1 MWSARC
7 ENISCW
13 SWLWKLKDLQYV
25 SHYPRLNAVWFGFSR
40 LVEEECDMILNGGYS
55 CWASVAARFRRLGNG
70 SSERKQGILRSVR
83 DALLTLRHACP
94 SPTLSCVEGREL
106 WSRVSYHAICFFLA
120 LLVLPGDSTKSFHC
134 TDTKLEHW
142 RVHVITILK
151 VRTHY
156 GHLRLSPRSLTSPDE
171 QTANACWYQGSKYNS
186 HQFEARKR
194 KASYLMTRPSPFK
207 GIIQSSFVGLKCSLG
222 G

>member
-55 CWASVAARFRRLGNG
+55 CWASLAARFRRLGNG
-70 SSERKQGILRSVR
+70 SSQRKQGILRSLR

-94 SPTLSCVEGREL
+94 SPTPSCVEGREL
-106 WSRVSYHAICFFLA
+106 WSRVSYHAICFFSCLA
-120 LLVLPGDSTKSFHC
+120 RSSWWLYEVIPLYRYKTGALEGACDYHSQSQDAPRTPQVVSQVPNLSRVCSFLLSRQDKAEWEPQMSKPQMPADIRVLSIILISL
-134 TDTKLEHW
+134 KLGKEKL
-142 RVHVITILK
+142 V
-151 VRTHY
+151 
-156 GHLRLSPRSLTSPDE
+156 TS
-171 QTANACWYQGSKYNS
+171 WQG
-186 HQFEARKR
+186 
-194 KASYLMTRPSPFK
+194 PVP
-207 GIIQSSFVGLKCSLG
+207 
-222 G
+222 